1 MPLIIPKDLI
11 GEETLKR
18 ERIFTMDEQRASSQ
32 DIRPL
37 KVAIVN
43 LMPKKKETELQLI
56 KMLSNTSLQ
65 ININLIRMGSYEPK
79 NIEAE
84 HLNKFY
90 KTFNEIKHEKYDAM
104 IITGAPVE
112 KLEYEKIIYWDELKE
127 ILDYAKENVFST
139 MFICWSAQAAL
150 YHYYNVE
157 HNLSENKIFGV
168 FEFEKKKDD
177 KILKGFDDEFSV
189 PTSRYTYVKSEQL
202 KDIDE
207 LNILAER
214 EDTGVGL
221 ITSEDYR
228 FVFNFG
234 HWEYDKDTL
243 NNEYRRDLD
252 KNIKIDMPVN
262 YYKENDISKGI
273 KVTWRSAGNLFFSN
287 WLNYCVYQE
296 TPYNIEE
303 IKNKKVAK
311 FGGSS
316 LSNAKQFSKVK
327 NIITSKSES
336 DVVVVSAPGKRYNE
350 DVKVTDR
357 LINVAELNTETK
369 DIEKLIKKLEI
380 ELLKKNDDL
389 NENLSE
395 LKTRFYEISKDLGI
409 EEKCTPEIDVV
420 FKAIE
425 GSTSKDFIVSRGE
438 YLNAKIMANY
448 LNYEF
453 IDAKDIIIFDEKYN
467 VNFEKSYERIS
478 NIINSKSKVVVPGFY
493 GSDELGNIRT
503 FKRGGSDYTGS
514 IIASALDSEIYENW
528 TDVNGI
534 MTDDPRVNA
543 DAKVI
548 KSMNYKEL
556 TDIIDS
562 GAQVYQRDAIEPVK
576 NKNITIRILNTNNP
590 DGEGTI
596 IKD

>member
-1 MPLIIPKDLI
+1 M
-11 GEETLKR
+11 
-18 ERIFTMDEQRASSQ
+18 
-32 DIRPL
+32 
-37 KVAIVN
+37 
-43 LMPKKKETELQLI
+43 
-56 KMLSNTSLQ
+56 
-65 ININLIRMGSYEPK
+65 
-79 NIEAE
+79 
-84 HLNKFY
+84 
-90 KTFNEIKHEKYDAM
+90 
-104 IITGAPVE
+104 
-112 KLEYEKIIYWDELKE
+112 
-127 ILDYAKENVFST
+127 
-139 MFICWSAQAAL
+139 
-150 YHYYNVE
+150 
-157 HNLSENKIFGV
+157 
-168 FEFEKKKDD
+168 
-177 KILKGFDDEFSV
+177 
-189 PTSRYTYVKSEQL
+189 
-202 KDIDE
+202 
-207 LNILAER
+207 
-214 EDTGVGL
+214 
-221 ITSEDYR
+221 
-228 FVFNFG
+228 
-234 HWEYDKDTL
+234 
-243 NNEYRRDLD
+243 
-252 KNIKIDMPVN
+252 
-262 YYKENDISKGI
+262 
-273 KVTWRSAGNLFFSN
+273 
-287 WLNYCVYQE
+287 
-296 TPYNIEE
+296 
-303 IKNKKVAK
+303 
-311 FGGSS
+311 
-316 LSNAKQFSKVK
+316 
-327 NIITSKSES
+327 
-336 DVVVVSAPGKRYNE
+336 VSAPGKRYNE

-562 GAQVYQRDAIEPVK
+562 RSSSVSKRCYRTCKE
-576 NKNITIRILNTNNP
+576 
-590 DGEGTI
+590 
-596 IKD
+596 